1 MNENRRVPIY
11 RFFARFRHRC
21 LTPAERIEL
30 DRLLDEAGARR
41 RPGPSP
47 AKETCR

>member
-11 RFFARFRHRC
+11 RFFARLRDGRC
-21 LTPAERIEL
+21 LTPAERVAL

-41 RPGPSP
+41 
-47 AKETCR
+47 